1 MKIKIVLIVTAVAII
16 LIANFQPALA
26 GSWVYH
32 YSGVYV
38 QATSYGGG
46 GKRVSKVSNALWLAE
61 ISSITTPGIATV
73 PVGWTYWTSREVCN
87 GSIKPGQVIHSPRSA
102 PTSSGTTYDYQYMTT
117 QSCSG
122 TRSGQ
127 VLGKHEVKGSKYIYR
142 EDWTQSEYI
151 P

>member
-1 MKIKIVLIVTAVAII
+1 MKIRVFLTAIATAII

-32 YSGVYV
+32 YSAIQV

-46 GKRVSKVSNALWLAE
+46 GKRVSKISNALWLAE
-61 ISSITTPGIATV
+61 ISSITTPAIAI

-87 GSIKPGQVIHSPRSA
+87 GSIKQQAIHPGRSVVQ
-102 PTSSGTTYDYQYMTT
+102 TSTYDYQYMNTMT
-117 QSCSG
+117 CSS

-127 VLGKHEVKGSKYIYR
+127 VLGKHEVKGSIYIYR
-142 EDWTQSEYI
+142 DDWTQSEYI